1 MPTKKYSQVK
11 KSVLD
16 KLKQVSTPT
25 ITTQLMSNHGLH
37 NVSLRRVLPIDS
49 SLVGLPA
56 LPLPCVTYLC
66 VKTYTHSNI

>member
-37 NVSLRRVLPIDS
+37 NVSLRRVLPIDL
-49 SLVGLPA
+49 SLGRFAGPA
-56 LPLPCVTYLC
+56 FTLR
-66 VKTYTHSNI
+66 VKTYKYSNI